1 MLIFLVEEVVEEQ
14 VVEEKAPEVEMGGM
28 FGDDS
33 SSEEDSDSDWSK
45 YPRK

>member
-1 MLIFLVEEVVEEQ
+1 MLAETAVEEE

-33 SSEEDSDSDWSK
+33 SSDEDSDSDWSK

>member
-1 MLIFLVEEVVEEQ
+1 MLAEAKVEEE

-33 SSEEDSDSDWSK
+33 SSDESDSDWSK

>member
-1 MLIFLVEEVVEEQ
+1 MLAEEVVEEV

-33 SSEEDSDSDWSK
+33 SSDEDSDSDWSK

>member
-1 MLIFLVEEVVEEQ
+1 MLVEEKVEDV

-33 SSEEDSDSDWSK
+33 SSEDESDSDWSK